1 MFGRSRRSENAMAAR
16 LRGDTDD
23 LATLSRLDENILLE
37 ELRSRYSKDRIYVS
51 SVRTPTPPPAQ
62 YVPSITVYTL
72 SSDLFANIR
81 RTWVTSS
88 LL

>member
-1 MFGRSRRSENAMAAR
+1 MAAR

-51 SVRTPTPPPAQ
+51 SVLHAHPHLRN
-62 YVPSITVYTL
+62 VPNITVYTL
-72 SSDLFANIR
+72 SSANIDVR
-81 RTWVTSS
+81 G
-88 LL
+88 

>member
-1 MFGRSRRSENAMAAR
+1 MAAR

-51 SVRTPTPPPAQ
+51 SVRTPTPHLHNMFLA
-62 YVPSITVYTL
+62 
-72 SSDLFANIR
+72 
-81 RTWVTSS
+81 
-88 LL
+88 